1 MPTLTFSIFWNANLT
16 VQKHQCTLCVCS
28 CVVVCV
34 CVSMWAGLRMAFET
48 SALFFIITTSSSS
61 PSSYQGPVHHHH
73 LFIITIII
81 SRSCSSSQSLPH
93 HHLHGSAWDQH
104 HHHHHLCHH
113 QLPEKVFV
121 IIIKISISVSI
132 NISPASEFHSHF
144 AWAPQSPK
152 QIALGDDD
160 PLLMLVF
167 WREFCSTKGQPDT
180 SWFPLAA
187 IRVAQGARHCLA
199 QGTRYSPRHAS

>member
-1 MPTLTFSIFWNANLT
+1 MSIWHFKNINA
-16 VQKHQCTLCVCS
+16 HFACS
-28 CVVVCV
+28 CAAVCV

-48 SALFFIITTSSSS
+48 SALFSSS
-61 PSSYQGPVHHHH
+61 PSLHHHH
-73 LFIITIII
+73 HHIKVLFIITVT
-81 SRSCSSSQSLPH
+81 SSSPA
-93 HHLHGSAWDQH
+93 LHGSAWDQH

-121 IIIKISISVSI
+121 IIIRISISVSI

-144 AWAPQSPK
+144 AWAPQRPK

-160 PLLMLVF
+160 PLLMLIF
-167 WREFCSTKGQPDT
+167 WREFCSTKGQADT
-180 SWFPLAA
+180 SQFPLAA